1 VITLL
6 VGVGCAVVG
15 AVHSLSLA
23 RGVEGRAAVLTF
35 VPRLLAVGGALVVA
49 ALLGHPIAGVL
60 GWASGFAVGAF
71 VAVRR
76 MK

>member
-1 VITLL
+1 MIALL
-6 VGVGCAVVG
+6 VGVACAVVG
-15 AVHSLSLA
+15 AAHSLSLA
-23 RGVEGRAAVLTF
+23 RGVTHRAAVLTF
-35 VPRLLAVGGALVVA
+35 LPRLLAVGGALVVS

-76 MK
+76 MR